1 MKAVQNPAPAEK
13 RIHSV
18 KLTTEHVEALVRA
31 TEILTALGDIISPCQ
46 DHDPFWLILRHINM
60 DPNWTARRSVPR
72 RRRGPG

>member
-1 MKAVQNPAPAEK
+1 MKAVQKPAPAEK

-46 DHDPFWLILRHINM
+46 DHDPFWLILRHVNM
-60 DPNWTARRSVPR
+60 DLQFVETKVSMQVRS
-72 RRRGPG
+72 